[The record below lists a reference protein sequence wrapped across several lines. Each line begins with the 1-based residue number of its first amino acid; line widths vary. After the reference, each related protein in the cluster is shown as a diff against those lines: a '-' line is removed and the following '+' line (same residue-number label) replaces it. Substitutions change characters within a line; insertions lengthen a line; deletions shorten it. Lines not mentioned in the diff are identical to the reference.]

1 MSYDYLMNTATVMFF
16 ICYIPEL
23 YANYKNKNANIYNL
37 PEKVLVLS
45 GTAFAFSYAVCINDT
60 VLVSNYAPLLTLDI
74 IALLMRGYYIYKN
87 RLVVQEEPSVIFTE
101 EPKNSSFFAELFS
114 KKSSFFQKS
123 SSHGK
128 LSAAA
133 LQVDT
138 SPITQ

>member
-1 MSYDYLMNTATVMFF
+1 MDYGYLMNIATIMFF

-45 GTAFAFSYAVCINDT
+45 GTAFAFAYAYCINDM

-87 RLVVQEEPSVIFTE
+87 RLATPDQEEPIEIKVTI
-101 EPKNSSFFAELFS
+101 
-114 KKSSFFQKS
+114 
-123 SSHGK
+123 
-128 LSAAA
+128 
-133 LQVDT
+133 
-138 SPITQ
+138 

>member
-1 MSYDYLMNTATVMFF
+1 MSYDYLMNAATVMFF

-37 PEKVLVLS
+37 PEKVLILS

-87 RLVVQEEPSVIFTE
+87 RLVQEIQDEPVAVNL
-101 EPKNSSFFAELFS
+101 P
-114 KKSSFFQKS
+114 QK
-123 SSHGK
+123 
-128 LSAAA
+128 L
-133 LQVDT
+133 
-138 SPITQ
+138 

>member
-1 MSYDYLMNTATVMFF
+1 MPYDYLMNAATVMFF

-45 GTAFAFSYAVCINDT
+45 GTAFAFSYACCINDT
-60 VLVSNYAPLLTLDI
+60 VLISNYAPLLTLDI
-74 IALLMRGYYIYKN
+74 VALLMRSYYIYKN
-87 RLVVQEEPSVIFTE
+87 RLVVQEEPTVLFTE
-101 EPKNSSFFAELFS
+101 EPKNSSFFG
-114 KKSSFFQKS
+114 SFFPKKAQA
-123 SSHGK
+123 SHGK